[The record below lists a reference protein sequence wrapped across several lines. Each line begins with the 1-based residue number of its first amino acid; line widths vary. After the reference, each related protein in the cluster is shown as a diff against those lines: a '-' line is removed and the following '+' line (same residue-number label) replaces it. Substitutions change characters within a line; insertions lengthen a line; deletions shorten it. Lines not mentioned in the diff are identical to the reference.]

1 MSTTDYS
8 DHGSIADISMFDY
21 ISNKFTLSNDISELL
36 VISLLL
42 TVLVFFIIKMDYSFT
57 LGFFLVSLI
66 LFSYLLHVKYK
77 YDQELANQKAL
88 LYNRVDFI
96 KEMVNK
102 VCEPIFDEEGN
113 ITLYTQDMIDG
124 IGSKE

>member
-1 MSTTDYS
+1 MSTVDYS
-8 DHGSIADISMFDY
+8 DDLSIADISMFDY
-21 ISNKFTLSNDISELL
+21 ISNKFSLSNDISELL
-36 VISLLL
+36 VISMLL